1 MENQITV
8 CLDNPKEILEA
19 RYLSSDSDSSSSEM
33 ENDDN
38 CDILDCKLNYRKVSS
53 DSQGSKDDNAYNNKT
68 DDDKMNGDY
77 NCKADAAP
85 INKCSEQT
93 ELLKI
98 NDDAS
103 PRTNL
108 PDLIP
113 DIYADSDMEYPDTP
127 PPLPESEPPELGLS
141 NSPSPPPPPLPLSRP
156 PLLNKELN
164 ISNTLA
170 ITPEQS
176 VKSVSAYTEEEEGH
190 FLSDYDSDSTLE
202 NNSESEDGIREDAQ
216 CSGADN
222 EIETQI
228 TKQHE
233 TSCDVDD
240 VEIPDISDIPSI
252 QQTFLSLLSD
262 FKSKNAKDSSM
273 DFDEEFEA
281 IFNTLNSTNT
291 VPDVY
296 QDRFAG
302 RRDKY
307 GFILSPIIESPSPTP
322 SSMSGYS
329 GLSSVSP
336 DPFSMFRVSPAPRSG
351 KRDIDLSS
359 LSKAVSDQ
367 ETMGKD
373 EIIPIYQNRTKLE
386 LFIPENTGW
395 ESDSELLTPCS
406 GSEWD
411 SFPSGLSTPPVNKD
425 MQIAPNHMSLKG
437 TKDII
442 YEEAESSS
450 ACGDSGDSDDT
461 LAGSDTETVSAN
473 KHDGV
478 SAISETIDTTNNT
491 DAQIG
496 KSICLSD
503 ERNADNTESI
513 SRNHLRN
520 ELREPQLK
528 ESEMNDVFSNTEDTI
543 ERVTVL
549 MANENAIQV
558 SNPNTEHF
566 SEDTL
571 EESCYKSDKYENQ
584 DTNIAYYS
592 TDSASANL
600 RETIMKLGAQLE
612 ESDGSYYD
620 SDDDDSDDEQS
631 DNGTEQGT
639 TSFSTNIH
647 TEQTHRKPE
656 ADMDELN
663 LNLINLAQSLNSTA
677 YIFVPTSSVVVS
689 GTMTPD
695 DIDSGSASADDSDSP
710 NMSSYGSG
718 IKVTQY
724 TSCDSGESDT
734 CENTTG
740 YNETQ
745 SDTNV
750 DDVVYDEQDELKD
763 HEINRQRFHSPL
775 DYFFLDGGAVSSY
788 AQESPRSP
796 GVLGRH
802 YNDMDENER
811 VLCMSPP
818 TLTNKENE
826 CKDSVNKSSS
836 MYNIYSQAV
845 PETESIEDSFI
856 TVQFQS
862 QDHNNVLSQVEGETI
877 TGVTHQFENQSDSD
891 EEGTEFRNI
900 TNLHEQSAKNA
911 TNLQTKRK
919 MKNFKST
926 DKRMKSPLKL
936 KIANLKRKTSE
947 RNKIKPGYVKDL
959 AKLFTEPGDEEPES
973 IADEVYCRFLENVSG
988 KVGKEEPIVQDVYEE
1003 ESYEH
1008 NSDGNIK
1015 EFDNKVTSFSVMH
1028 DYLGEEREQYI
1039 EMDVD
1044 FNHSL
1049 DGEIEVTPLFR
1060 VDNKEHQQTVHK
1072 TILCENEVEYNKC
1085 CVDKSNEEEQ
1095 YTKPTHTLKYPN
1107 HCQNFSKRDK
1117 LKTHATQL
1125 SVMDK
1130 GDDQNVN
1137 DHSIGGYCEYKVER
1151 ANDTSSTQST
1161 YCNETEPFIYTK
1173 YNQNGEQH
1181 HQNLSTH
1188 VAGEFEVT
1196 PFTVVEPECLQD
1208 TNDSHNDTSLE
1219 YQFNSNINCKPA
1231 LAKYRADLT
1240 DNINDSQENQ
1250 SLSDHE
1256 DREIEQDKG
1265 ETDFDS
1271 DMINEYKTETEEYA
1285 TRELLEQRIEK
1296 GVDINK
1302 SPECDKLNYDNDGDL
1317 DKTSF
1322 SLVKHDNVEE
1332 SNHINDNDLDSIPE
1346 NSTNFKSVRSE
1357 GRIERKHK
1365 LDLASTDVTLSN
1377 CESEEIEDVGS
1388 AHNKDKLET
1397 EIFSTDI
1404 GKDRHYL
1411 GQSDKITNSLK
1422 TDPNVYSELCIAGD
1436 KDKIN
1441 QFVALGDPIY
1451 ISSCGDNDNAEKT
1464 IEAIKDNINALTC
1477 NGAYSQNHLTD
1488 SKNDGASNAYIH
1500 MRKNDIEATLRSRG
1514 YACFDTST
1522 KNHSTLTLAPTS
1534 DSKDSFSSDGGGK
1547 VQSQQTSFSENNRD
1561 FIILDKPFAEQD
1573 IANKFTRSRSR
1584 ENKAVADQAYLTIS
1598 ESCLMTKDKC
1608 HESGKNTFESE
1619 AISYDT
1625 NQVVADSI
1633 LPEITDIKTQ
1643 FGSSDADYKTVYASK
1658 RYAEFVDHPSKNDE
1672 QLVVKWNVYKLQ
1684 NESTDSKYTQPD
1696 INIQLAETSSV
1707 SPRRKALPSFSK
1719 HLEDSYEKE
1728 SMSSIIDQL
1737 NKYKTNV
1744 PSFFSRKQ
1752 QPASESRRTSTNN
1765 TSCTDTYKPV
1775 CSDHTINSEFNELL
1789 LTNQDIQ
1796 TYAEL
1801 GTIQNRYKEQP
1812 HTNARDSPGA
1822 ELKRDIYYRK
1832 EPFKR
1837 GAVFTQNDQPNI
1849 FQYTFYDVRTPIN
1862 VSPKLLK
1869 KTAGQSDYSIQAKR
1883 NTVIENN
1890 TNANCSDNILP
1901 VAKCNDASC
1910 DRCTFDFPRSAC
1922 HSIAKT
1928 NFIQV
1933 NAGSCNVNSENIDVI
1948 SHKVKGGERL
1958 STDLTNERYRQDE
1971 GVYIP
1976 RRLNASENTH
1986 QTLAMNDGA
1995 ASGVNCG
2002 YDTFSPLTGING
2014 NYLGKTQAIFHPRM
2028 PRSDTSTSREDRVVL
2043 SKDTPYGQKPSDS
2056 SVLFESSVYDNVIED
2071 EKGRIKGWP
2080 YSDLENQDR
2089 VPVKVYRTF
2098 KKISLEEKDPDKH
2111 STKMRILQTEERSE
2125 EMPDDRTVKRLH
2137 SSSILPANT
2146 SEKQLMK
2153 SHSESIQAALQTDA
2167 NGNTLNE
2174 EELAEV
2180 IPKLAETVAN
2190 MQNVN
2195 AEEIMPGITQTV
2207 AKLKDGGNLVITT
2220 MTRKV
2225 TEDEEGSS
2233 GRASPAHP
2241 VLDVDDLENS
2251 KIFLVQDSKGDL
2263 FYVEDVTSE
2272 SQESAYFSSS
2282 RHTSESESGYS
2293 PTFQRI
2299 SKIKQVGNSGIN
2311 DSTAEELL
2319 SAMYDQNGVTEM
2331 DEFEDEY
2338 SERTYEFDLP
2348 KDNRMHESI
2357 PRRDYSKDSFNTS
2370 YMVEEPDS
2378 MSTHQAQSAQGG
2390 KTTTKDHYESSYEV
2404 TSAQPWLFDGV
2415 DGQYGQQV
2423 SYSQAVHGTNEELEK
2438 ASLLSEA
2445 DNYNTRVQ
2453 NLVRTSD
2460 ASDSGHTV
2468 TTEKYTIEAE
2478 AFDYPSPQPVVS
2490 NETTLYTAPPPVY
2503 VPPPAPI
2510 ATGVQT
2516 DEPLQYSLVKVDM
2529 TPKSDYK
2536 EPLEIAFKEDE
2547 PEERPIYKTVAHIET
2562 KERPRPKPVD
2572 VDIQDSKRYKIITTK
2587 PTRQEEV
2594 QESHMSLDE
2603 VDYRFTKENV
2613 EYKLSSPTH
2622 ETKQFYVRN
2631 AARAVSPE
2639 RFRSE
2644 KRVEFNR
2651 GSNER
2656 QKTEIQVQDTKEYDQ
2671 QTYEENNYSYD
2682 KVVQNT
2688 ENTDGNM
2695 RVVRGSILIKNT
2707 LDEIDGTLDDNIN
2720 MFDGNFTLCKDNPL
2734 YQSDEDIYKRF
2745 EREKAENAR
2754 KQERFQ
2760 RDLNQDITFETVDKF
2775 SKSKTGKCQFLIF
2788 CTGLNREGFKRIL

>member
-1 MENQITV
+1 MENQIRA

-19 RYLSSDSDSSSSEM
+19 RDVSSDSDSSSSEK
-33 ENDDN
+33 ETDDN

-53 DSQGSKDDNAYNNKT
+53 DSQGSKDDNADNNKT
-68 DDDKMNGDY
+68 DDDKMNSDY
-77 NCKADAAP
+77 SCKADTAP
-85 INKCSEQT
+85 INKCSERT

-113 DIYADSDMEYPDTP
+113 DIYTDSDMEYPDTP

-141 NSPSPPPPPLPLSRP
+141 NSPSPPPLPLSSP

-164 ISNTLA
+164 FSNTL
-170 ITPEQS
+170 TVTSEQS

-202 NNSESEDGIREDAQ
+202 NNSESEDGFEEDAQ

-228 TKQHE
+228 TKEHE
-233 TSCDVDD
+233 TSCEVDD

-262 FKSKNAKDSSM
+262 LKSKNVKDTSM

-395 ESDSELLTPCS
+395 ESDSEILTPCS

-425 MQIAPNHMSLKG
+425 IQIVPHPMSLKG

-450 ACGDSGDSDDT
+450 ACGDSDSDDT

-473 KHDGV
+473 KLDGV

-491 DAQIG
+491 DGQIS
-496 KSICLSD
+496 KSVCLSD
-503 ERNADNTESI
+503 DRNADNTESI

-528 ESEMNDVFSNTEDTI
+528 EWEMNDVFINTDDTI
-543 ERVTVL
+543 ERDTVL
-549 MANENAIQV
+549 MASENAIKA
-558 SNPNTEHF
+558 SNPITEHF
-566 SEDTL
+566 SEETL
-571 EESCYKSDKYENQ
+571 EESCYKSDKYEQ
-584 DTNIAYYS
+584 KDSNIAYYS

-647 TEQTHRKPE
+647 TEQIHRKPE
-656 ADMDELN
+656 ADMNELN
-663 LNLINLAQSLNSTA
+663 LNLISLAQSLNSTA

-740 YNETQ
+740 YKETQ

-763 HEINRQRFHSPL
+763 HGINRQRFHSPL

-826 CKDSVNKSSS
+826 NKDSVNKSSS
-836 MYNIYSQAV
+836 MYNIYSQAM
-845 PETESIEDSFI
+845 PDTQSLEDSFI

-862 QDHNNVLSQVEGETI
+862 QYHNNVLSQVEGETI

-900 TNLHEQSAKNA
+900 TNLHVQSAKNA
-911 TNLQTKRK
+911 TNLQTKRN

-959 AKLFTEPGDEEPES
+959 AKLFTEPGDEEPKS
-973 IADEVYCRFLENVSG
+973 IADEVHCCFLENVSG
-988 KVGKEEPIVQDVYEE
+988 KVRREDSIVQEDMYEE
-1003 ESYEH
+1003 NSYKSHFE
-1008 NSDGNIK
+1008 DNIK
-1015 EFDNKVTSFSVMH
+1015 EFDNQMTALSVIH
-1028 DYLGEEREQYI
+1028 DYLGPEREQYI

-1072 TILCENEVEYNKC
+1072 TILCEDEVEYNKC
-1085 CVDKSNEEEQ
+1085 CADKSNEEEQ
-1095 YTKPTHTLKYPN
+1095 YTEPTHMWKYPN
-1107 HCQNFSKRDK
+1107 HCQNFSKHDNP
-1117 LKTHATQL
+1117 KTHATQL

-1130 GDDQNVN
+1130 EDDQNVTDFN
-1137 DHSIGGYCEYKVER
+1137 IGGYCENKAER
-1151 ANDTSSTQST
+1151 ARDTSSTKST
-1161 YCNETEPFIYTK
+1161 YNNETEPFIYTN
-1173 YNQNGEQH
+1173 YNQNNEQH
-1181 HQNLSTH
+1181 HQSLSTH
-1188 VAGEFEVT
+1188 VAGEFKVT
-1196 PFTVVEPECLQD
+1196 PFTVVEPEYLQD
-1208 TNDSHNDTSLE
+1208 RNDSNNDTSIE
-1219 YQFNSNINCKPA
+1219 YQCNSNRNCKPA
-1231 LAKYRADLT
+1231 LAKYRADST
-1240 DNINDSQENQ
+1240 DNINDSQEHQ
-1250 SLSDHE
+1250 SLSDQE

-1265 ETDFDS
+1265 ETDFDC
-1271 DMINEYKTETEEYA
+1271 DVINEYKTETEEYA
-1285 TRELLEQRIEK
+1285 TRELLEERIEM

-1302 SPECDKLNYDNDGDL
+1302 SPECDKLNYDNDGNL

-1332 SNHINDNDLDSIPE
+1332 SNHSNDNDLDSIPE
-1346 NSTNFKSVRSE
+1346 SSTNFMSVRSE

-1377 CESEEIEDVGS
+1377 CESEEIENVNS

-1397 EIFSTDI
+1397 EIFSADI
-1404 GKDRHYL
+1404 GKDRHYS

-1422 TDPNVYSELCIAGD
+1422 TDPNVYSELCIACD
-1436 KDKIN
+1436 KDRIN
-1441 QFVALGDPIY
+1441 EFAALDDPIY
-1451 ISSCGDNDNAEKT
+1451 ISRCRDNDNAEKT
-1464 IEAIKDNINALTC
+1464 NETIRHNINSPTY
-1477 NGAYSQNHLTD
+1477 NGARSQNQLPD
-1488 SKNDGASNAYIH
+1488 SKIDGASNAYTH
-1500 MRKNDIEATLRSRG
+1500 MRKNDIEATLRNRG
-1514 YACFDTST
+1514 YACFDTSM
-1522 KNHSTLTLAPTS
+1522 KNHSTLTLAPKS
-1534 DSKDSFSSDGGGK
+1534 DAKDSFASDGGGK
-1547 VQSQQTSFSENNRD
+1547 VQSQQTSFSENNCD
-1561 FIILDKPFAEQD
+1561 FINLDKPFTEQD
-1573 IANKFTRSRSR
+1573 TANKYTRRRSTAT
-1584 ENKAVADQAYLTIS
+1584 EAVADQTYLSVS
-1598 ESCLMTKDKC
+1598 ESHLMAKDEC

-1625 NQVVADSI
+1625 NQFVADSI

-1643 FGSSDADYKTVYASK
+1643 FDSSDADYKTVFDHASK
-1658 RYAEFVDHPSKNDE
+1658 HNE
-1672 QLVVKWNVYKLQ
+1672 QLVVKSNVYKLQ
-1684 NESTDSKYTQPD
+1684 HQNTQNKYTRLGRD
-1696 INIQLAETSSV
+1696 IKLSETSE
-1707 SPRRKALPSFSK
+1707 SPRGKALPSFSK
-1719 HLEDSYEKE
+1719 HLENSHEKE
-1728 SMSSIIDQL
+1728 SMCSIIDQL

-1752 QPASESRRTSTNN
+1752 QPASESRQSFTNKS
-1765 TSCTDTYKPV
+1765 SCTDTYQSAFP
-1775 CSDHTINSEFNELL
+1775 DHTISTKFKRSLH
-1789 LTNQDIQ
+1789 TNQDIQ
-1796 TYAEL
+1796 TYADL
-1801 GTIQNRYKEQP
+1801 GIIQNRRIEQP
-1812 HTNARDSPGA
+1812 HMNARDSPGA
-1822 ELKRDIYYRK
+1822 EPKKEIFYRK

-1837 GAVFTQNDQPNI
+1837 GAVFTQKDQPNL

-1986 QTLAMNDGA
+1986 QTLAMSDGA

-2028 PRSDTSTSREDRVVL
+2028 PRSDTSTSREDSVVL

-2111 STKMRILQTEERSE
+2111 STKMRILQTEGRSE

-2174 EELAEV
+2174 DELAEV

-2272 SQESAYFSSS
+2272 SQESAYFSS
-2282 RHTSESESGYS
+2282 RHTSESVSDSGYS

-2311 DSTAEELL
+2311 DATAEELL

-2348 KDNRMHESI
+2348 KENRMHEST

-2378 MSTHQAQSAQGG
+2378 LSTHQAQSAQGG

-2490 NETTLYTAPPPVY
+2490 NETTLYAAPPAVY

-2510 ATGVQT
+2510 ATSVQT
-2516 DEPLQYSLVKVDM
+2516 DEQPQYSLVKVDM

-2536 EPLEIAFKEDE
+2536 EPLEIPFKEEE

-2622 ETKQFYVRN
+2622 ESKQFYVRN
-2631 AARAVSPE
+2631 ATRAVSPE

-2682 KVVQNT
+2682 KVVQNM

-2775 SKSKTGKCQFLIF
+2775 SKSKTGKCQCF
-2788 CTGLNREGFKRIL
+2788 CFSTGLNGEDFVRKL